1 MHLPF
6 LPLCPTAGTN
16 DDEAGSSRSPPSA
29 AAAAAMRAAL
39 DDGEH
44 AILKSILEQVAITAP
59 RHLYGTEEACR
70 AVMNFLIAN
79 GLQHAIDDDDE
90 IWDELASK
98 LFSPPP
104 PKPENTSQV
113 ARDHPPSMPANK
125 KEYFLELCRR
135 AQRARLLVER
145 HEVLKQQQK
154 DNKIALTH
162 LYNAQNVWEN
172 AHPGLAYALRVAMP
186 NYKKLEKKIAAREWL
201 ALRIMHRLQAL
212 ENGPLYEA
220 KTKLLFWASAPW
232 APPSVQFRST
242 TVDHPEASYPEFS
255 DDDSETDEIKTL
267 HASFLDG
274 GDED

>member
-1 MHLPF
+1 
-6 LPLCPTAGTN
+6 
-16 DDEAGSSRSPPSA
+16 
-29 AAAAAMRAAL
+29 MRAAL

-172 AHPGLAYALRVAMP
+172 AHPGLADALRAAMPP

-201 ALRIMHRLQAL
+201 ARRIKRRLQAL
-212 ENGPLYEA
+212 EDGPLYEA
-220 KTKLLFWASAPW
+220 KTKLLFWASAPQ
-232 APPSVQFRST
+232 APPRLQYTYRNSEAHQL
-242 TVDHPEASYPEFS
+242 EASYPEFS
-255 DDDSETDEIKTL
+255 DDDSETDELKTL